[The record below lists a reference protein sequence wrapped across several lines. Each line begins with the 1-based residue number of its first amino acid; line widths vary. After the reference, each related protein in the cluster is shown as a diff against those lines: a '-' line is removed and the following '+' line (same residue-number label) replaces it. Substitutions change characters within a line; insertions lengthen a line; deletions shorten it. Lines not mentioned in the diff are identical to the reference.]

1 MLNPDLIDPLAFAR
15 DGLNLNDSRV
25 LATFDLRLSAH
36 EFIAS
41 KDAVCHYQVKGG
53 QDRQG
58 RYYLNLSVTLQLQ
71 LVCQR
76 CLGVLPFHL
85 ESNSDIVLF
94 ANEAALDNAMIQD
107 DTLEGIVIEPL
118 ISIAALI
125 EDEILMA
132 LPYSPRHEDCTHS
145 GLDEINQDKPN
156 PFSVL
161 ANLKN

>member
-15 DGLNLNDSRV
+15 DGLNLDNTRQ
-25 LATFDLRLSAH
+25 LATFDARLGAH
-36 EFIAS
+36 EFLAS
-41 KDAVCHYQVKGG
+41 TDAVCHYQVKGG
-53 QDRQG
+53 QDKQG
-58 RYYLNLSVTLQLQ
+58 RYYLNLRVRLELQ

-76 CLGVLPFHL
+76 CLGVLPFQL
-85 ESNSDIVLF
+85 DSSSDIVLF
-94 ANEAALDNAMIQD
+94 VDEAALDNAMIQD

-145 GLDEINQDKPN
+145 GLEKINQDKPN
-156 PFSVL
+156 PFSAL